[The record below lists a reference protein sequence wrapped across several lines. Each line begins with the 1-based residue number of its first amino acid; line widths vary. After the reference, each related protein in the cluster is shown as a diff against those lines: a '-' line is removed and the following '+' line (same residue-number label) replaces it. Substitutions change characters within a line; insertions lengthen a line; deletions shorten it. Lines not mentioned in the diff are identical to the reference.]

1 MSVKKIGLE
10 DLRRIVRE
18 VYEAEFMKEQ
28 ESPEEIDSVETEEV
42 DTELEPDGSEEVDV
56 VDSAELEASP
66 EMPEMDEEEE
76 ADGEFEL
83 NTPEDIADALESV
96 ADLLARVA
104 DAIEDMGGTTA
115 VSDEMDTVGEA
126 VTEARRLI
134 RKSFRVVLSESKK
147 ISK

>member
-28 ESPEEIDSVETEEV
+28 DVPEEVESEDSEEIS
-42 DTELEPDGSEEVDV
+42 TELEPDGAEDIDV
-56 VDSAELEASP
+56 VDSTDLEASP
-66 EMPEMDEEEE
+66 EMPELDEEEDV
-76 ADGEFEL
+76 DGEFEL

-104 DAIEDMGGTTA
+104 DAIEDMGGTAT
-115 VSDEMDTVGEA
+115 VSDEMDAVGEA

>member
-28 ESPEEIDSVETEEV
+28 DVPEEVESEDSEEIS
-42 DTELEPDGSEEVDV
+42 TELEPDGAEDIDV
-56 VDSAELEASP
+56 VDSTDLEASP
-66 EMPEMDEEEE
+66 EMPELDEEEDV
-76 ADGEFEL
+76 DGEFEL
-83 NTPEDIADALESV
+83 NTPEDIANALESV

-104 DAIEDMGGTTA
+104 DAIEDMGGTAT
-115 VSDEMDTVGEA
+115 VSDEMDAVGEA